1 MAICKSGN
9 GEMRVWRWR
18 NASLDMAKCE
28 SGNGEML
35 TGDGEVLSVVLLR
48 VLFCCC

>member
-28 SGNGEML
+28 SEKGDMR
-35 TGDGEVLSVVLLR
+35 TGDGEVLLV
-48 VLFCCC
+48 